1 MCKRKCCDCGHYMS
15 WVNLGMWGCAANG
28 KLNDPDNCDM
38 YDTSSLSIPIDMYCT
53 TEDIESLDEE

>member
-1 MCKRKCCDCGHYMS
+1 MCKRKCSDCGHYMS

-38 YDTSSLSIPIDMYCT
+38 YTNDTISYIIDTYYSF
-53 TEDIESLDEE
+53 EIQ

>member
-1 MCKRKCCDCGHYMS
+1 MCKRKCSDCGHYMS
-15 WVNLGMWGCAANG
+15 WVNIGMWGCAANG